1 MFSLQRNQNINKR
14 AHCIVVDRESL
25 SFMEIF
31 FSLFF
36 HPYSLSEQS
45 QNSFHHAHCYVPA
58 EVKHVLDQKPS
69 LISPI
74 VRAFYERDPIDMKVH
89 IVLYLIVLF
98 EMHYKITALQ
108 YSIDHRDMS
117 VAVVTN
123 MHCN

>member
-1 MFSLQRNQNINKR
+1 
-14 AHCIVVDRESL
+14 
-25 SFMEIF
+25 MEIF

-36 HPYSLSEQS
+36 HPYSLSEESQS
-45 QNSFHHAHCYVPA
+45 SFHHAHCYVPA

-89 IVLYLIVLF
+89 IYLIVLF

-108 YSIDHRDMS
+108 YSIDHIDML